1 MKKHGIDL
9 AKFISRGKTGI
20 AEIYTFDIPA
30 FVKYMT
36 ENMEALS
43 KIDSDKLLEDVG
55 KIGEGE
61 KFAAKAPAYAGALA
75 VKGFESQWKIGER
88 FAATLPE
95 AAGRKPFYVYFC
107 SVSSILKAVAP
118 HALAQVPEEQRAA
131 VKPVVDAFAVETKT
145 GIAFM
150 LWRPKEGGSMR
161 MTLRFSADE
170 IRGVGGMVGAAMM
183 LGGPAHTGVD
193 VEDGDDGDDED

>member
-43 KIDSDKLLEDVG
+43 KIDSDKLLEDIG

-75 VKGFESQWKIGER
+75 VKGFESQWKIGASASPRR
-88 FAATLPE
+88 FPRLR
-95 AAGRKPFYVYFC
+95 AGSLSTSTSAP
-107 SVSSILKAVAP
+107 SPQSSRLSP
-118 HALAQVPEEQRAA
+118 LTPSRRSRRNSAQR
-131 VKPVVDAFAVETKT
+131 
-145 GIAFM
+145 
-150 LWRPKEGGSMR
+150 
-161 MTLRFSADE
+161 
-170 IRGVGGMVGAAMM
+170 
-183 LGGPAHTGVD
+183 
-193 VEDGDDGDDED
+193 